1 MKGGDERKPVQQCSP
16 MKRGAHG
23 YQVLDSLAPWIGQAE
38 RSQTAGSMTEQR
50 GLMHIP
56 FLQVGRQSPCMYPK
70 SFERI
75 KAGMNVNA
83 VAIFLQSLHQKKIK
97 QWRGEQIR
105 DDDNSAPSSALESG
119 QGEGQQEENKL

>member
-1 MKGGDERKPVQQCSP
+1 
-16 MKRGAHG
+16 MKRSAHCH
-23 YQVLDSLAPWIGQAE
+23 QVFDSLAPWIGQ
-38 RSQTAGSMTEQR
+38 SQRCQAAGSVTEQG

-56 FLQVGRQSPCMYPK
+56 LFQVGRKGSRMHSKALQ
-70 SFERI
+70 RI
-75 KAGMNVNA
+75 KTGMNVNA
-83 VAIFLQSLHQKKIK
+83 VTIFLQSLHQKKIK